1 MIIQFIYKQTF
12 CKNLFYIIMS
22 NLKKYKEAYHS
33 KILLDLVSCTF
44 ILIIPF
50 KVITDFCSNYSFL
63 YSIPLIYIKRRK
75 LAITWIVWTGRD
87 IFSKVP
93 NLGIFAKSVKGY
105 EKNNLLRWLPLEP
118 YPNLRKTSI
127 WKIQPHQSISK

>member
-1 MIIQFIYKQTF
+1 
-12 CKNLFYIIMS
+12 MS

-75 LAITWIVWTGRD
+75 LAIT
-87 IFSKVP
+87 
-93 NLGIFAKSVKGY
+93 
-105 EKNNLLRWLPLEP
+105 
-118 YPNLRKTSI
+118 
-127 WKIQPHQSISK
+127 